1 MPNERHY
8 NELNLES
15 VGINLPY
22 NMQAEQSVLGAVLLK
37 PETLT
42 DLVEI
47 IRPEMFYTRQN
58 AQIYSEM
65 LRLFTSDQ
73 TIDFVTLLDAVIS
86 DGVFPSA
93 DEAKVYLTGLA
104 ETVPSISNV
113 KAYAQI
119 VQEKYLVRQLM
130 GVAKDILQDAG
141 DEPDADLLLENAEQ
155 RIYEIRSGRDSSALT
170 PLSSS
175 MVETLTNLQKISG
188 PDADKYKGIP
198 TGFRLLDTV
207 LTGLGRGDL
216 IILAARPGM
225 GKTSFALNIATR
237 VAMQQKVPVAIF
249 SLEMTKEQLTNR
261 ILSAEAGIDSQAF
274 RTGALRA
281 EDWEYLALATE
292 KLHDAPIYMDD
303 TSGITI
309 TEMKAKIRR
318 VNQDPAR
325 PNVGLIVIDY
335 LQLMTSGQRSENRV
349 QEISSIT
356 RNLKI
361 MAKEMNVP
369 IIALSQLSRAVEK
382 QGNNSSHRPQLS
394 DLRDSGSIEQDA
406 DCVLFLYRDSY
417 YASQNPDGAEV
428 DADTAE
434 CIVAKNRH
442 GETSTVP
449 LGWDGA
455 HPLYGCG
462 LQTLMNY
469 ERSYRRCAASAPG
482 KSCWTA
488 KHLALAVSGAGPTAW
503 PLCLMRPLAEEK
515 GHRLTVCT
523 VNHGLRG
530 ETADRDES
538 LRPGGLRRLGLPL
551 RVFHAAELEAGVE
564 APGGGTGRAACGMPA
579 LAGGWPTRIDA
590 VATPILGVT
599 RPRRC
604 CSRLARAPASTA
616 RRASGP
622 AAGLSATPALPDEGR
637 HRGRLPRACGE
648 RWVTDETNDARRLRP
663 QPSAPAHCPPLCGVN
678 SAAERNLAR
687 FCEKAP
693 RRTNTSPGS
702 AGCAAGIGQATDA
715 VACGGGGTHPA
726 QRRPAV
732 WMSEPLRQTD
742 PLILDMAS
750 TALWSR
756 CGTRR
761 KNISVCW
768 PTLWKRAAA
777 RCGSPTPSDSAPGR
791 RALAEEADKNTHA
804 GRAEKADCRNLIS
817 LPESGDYPLPGGE
830 AAYPGGSAC
839 FEEKTGCS

>member
-8 NELNLES
+8 SNELNLES

-318 VNQDPAR
+318 VNQDPSR

-335 LQLMTSGQRSENRV
+335 LQLMQSSGSSTRYAGENRQQV
-349 QEISSIT
+349 VADIS
-356 RNLKI
+356 RALKI
-361 MAKEMNVP
+361 MAKELHVP
-369 IIALSQLSRAVEK
+369 VLCLSQLSRANESRSDK
-382 QGNNSSHRPQLS
+382 RPMLS
-394 DLRDSGSIEQDA
+394 DLRESGAIEQDA
-406 DCVLFLYRDSY
+406 DVVMFLYRDDY
-417 YASQNPDGAEV
+417 YNKDTDTPNIAEV
-428 DADTAE
+428 
-434 CIVAKNRH
+434 IIAKQRN
-442 GETSTVP
+442 
-449 LGWDGA
+449 
-455 HPLYGCG
+455 
-462 LQTLMNY
+462 
-469 ERSYRRCAASAPG
+469 
-482 KSCWTA
+482 
-488 KHLALAVSGAGPTAW
+488 GPI
-503 PLCLMRPLAEEK
+503 
-515 GHRLTVCT
+515 GT
-523 VNHGLRG
+523 VNL
-530 ETADRDES
+530 
-538 LRPGGLRRLGLPL
+538 L
-551 RVFHAAELEAGVE
+551 
-564 APGGGTGRAACGMPA
+564 
-579 LAGGWPTRIDA
+579 W
-590 VATPILGVT
+590 
-599 RPRRC
+599 
-604 CSRLARAPASTA
+604 
-616 RRASGP
+616 
-622 AAGLSATPALPDEGR
+622 
-637 HRGRLPRACGE
+637 
-648 RWVTDETNDARRLRP
+648 
-663 QPSAPAHCPPLCGVN
+663 QPEFTKFV
-678 SAAERNLAR
+678 NLA
-687 FCEKAP
+687 K
-693 RRTNTSPGS
+693 
-702 AGCAAGIGQATDA
+702 
-715 VACGGGGTHPA
+715 
-726 QRRPAV
+726 
-732 WMSEPLRQTD
+732 
-742 PLILDMAS
+742 
-750 TALWSR
+750 
-756 CGTRR
+756 
-761 KNISVCW
+761 
-768 PTLWKRAAA
+768 
-777 RCGSPTPSDSAPGR
+777 
-791 RALAEEADKNTHA
+791 
-804 GRAEKADCRNLIS
+804 
-817 LPESGDYPLPGGE
+817 
-830 AAYPGGSAC
+830 
-839 FEEKTGCS
+839 

>member
-8 NELNLES
+8 SNELNLES

-65 LRLFTSDQ
+65 LRLFTADQ

-318 VNQDPAR
+318 VNQDPTR

-335 LQLMTSGQRSENRV
+335 LQLMTTGQRSE
-349 QEISSIT
+349 E
-356 RNLKI
+356 
-361 MAKEMNVP
+361 P
-369 IIALSQLSRAVEK
+369 SR
-382 QGNNSSHRPQLS
+382 
-394 DLRDSGSIEQDA
+394 RDQH
-406 DCVLFLYRDSY
+406 
-417 YASQNPDGAEV
+417 GA
-428 DADTAE
+428 A
-434 CIVAKNRH
+434 
-442 GETSTVP
+442 G
-449 LGWDGA
+449 LGWCP

-462 LQTLMNY
+462 L
-469 ERSYRRCAASAPG
+469 
-482 KSCWTA
+482 
-488 KHLALAVSGAGPTAW
+488 
-503 PLCLMRPLAEEK
+503 
-515 GHRLTVCT
+515 
-523 VNHGLRG
+523 
-530 ETADRDES
+530 
-538 LRPGGLRRLGLPL
+538 
-551 RVFHAAELEAGVE
+551 
-564 APGGGTGRAACGMPA
+564 
-579 LAGGWPTRIDA
+579 
-590 VATPILGVT
+590 
-599 RPRRC
+599 
-604 CSRLARAPASTA
+604 
-616 RRASGP
+616 
-622 AAGLSATPALPDEGR
+622 
-637 HRGRLPRACGE
+637 
-648 RWVTDETNDARRLRP
+648 
-663 QPSAPAHCPPLCGVN
+663 
-678 SAAERNLAR
+678 
-687 FCEKAP
+687 
-693 RRTNTSPGS
+693 
-702 AGCAAGIGQATDA
+702 
-715 VACGGGGTHPA
+715 
-726 QRRPAV
+726 
-732 WMSEPLRQTD
+732 
-742 PLILDMAS
+742 
-750 TALWSR
+750 
-756 CGTRR
+756 
-761 KNISVCW
+761 
-768 PTLWKRAAA
+768 
-777 RCGSPTPSDSAPGR
+777 
-791 RALAEEADKNTHA
+791 
-804 GRAEKADCRNLIS
+804 
-817 LPESGDYPLPGGE
+817 
-830 AAYPGGSAC
+830 
-839 FEEKTGCS
+839 

>member
-8 NELNLES
+8 NNELNLES
-15 VGINLPY
+15 VGINQPF

-37 PETLT
+37 PDTLT

-47 IRPEMFYTRQN
+47 IKPEMFYTRQN
-58 AQIYSEM
+58 AQIWSEM
-65 LRLFTSDQ
+65 LRLFTNDQ

-130 GVAKDILQDAG
+130 DVAKDILQDAG

-216 IILAARPGM
+216 IILAARPG
-225 GKTSFALNIATR
+225 
-237 VAMQQKVPVAIF
+237 
-249 SLEMTKEQLTNR
+249 
-261 ILSAEAGIDSQAF
+261 IDSQAF

-318 VNQDPAR
+318 VNQDPTR

-335 LQLMTSGQRSENRV
+335 LQLMTTGQRTENRV

-455 HPLYGCG
+455 H
-462 LQTLMNY
+462 
-469 ERSYRRCAASAPG
+469 
-482 KSCWTA
+482 
-488 KHLALAVSGAGPTAW
+488 
-503 PLCLMRPLAEEK
+503 
-515 GHRLTVCT
+515 
-523 VNHGLRG
+523 
-530 ETADRDES
+530 
-538 LRPGGLRRLGLPL
+538 
-551 RVFHAAELEAGVE
+551 
-564 APGGGTGRAACGMPA
+564 
-579 LAGGWPTRIDA
+579 TRFMD
-590 VATPILGVT
+590 V
-599 RPRRC
+599 
-604 CSRLARAPASTA
+604 
-616 RRASGP
+616 
-622 AAGLSATPALPDEGR
+622 D
-637 HRGRLPRACGE
+637 
-648 RWVTDETNDARRLRP
+648 
-663 QPSAPAHCPPLCGVN
+663 
-678 SAAERNLAR
+678 
-687 FCEKAP
+687 F
-693 RRTNTSPGS
+693 
-702 AGCAAGIGQATDA
+702 
-715 VACGGGGTHPA
+715 
-726 QRRPAV
+726 
-732 WMSEPLRQTD
+732 
-742 PLILDMAS
+742 
-750 TALWSR
+750 
-756 CGTRR
+756 
-761 KNISVCW
+761 
-768 PTLWKRAAA
+768 KR
-777 RCGSPTPSDSAPGR
+777 
-791 RALAEEADKNTHA
+791 
-804 GRAEKADCRNLIS
+804 
-817 LPESGDYPLPGGE
+817 
-830 AAYPGGSAC
+830 
-839 FEEKTGCS
+839 

>member
-1 MPNERHY
+1 MPNERRY
-8 NELNLES
+8 SNELNLES

-37 PETLT
+37 PDTLT

-47 IRPEMFYTRQN
+47 LKPEMFYTRQN
-58 AQIYSEM
+58 AQIWTEM
-65 LRLFTSDQ
+65 LRLFTNDQ
-73 TIDFVTLLDAVIS
+73 TIDFVTLLDAVVS

-93 DEAKVYLTGLA
+93 DEAKIYLTGLA

-188 PDADKYKGIP
+188 P
-198 TGFRLLDTV
+198 
-207 LTGLGRGDL
+207 
-216 IILAARPGM
+216 
-225 GKTSFALNIATR
+225 NIATR

-261 ILSAEAGIDSQAF
+261 ILSSEAGIDSQAF

-335 LQLMTSGQRSENRV
+335 LQLMTTGQRSENRV

-361 MAKEMNVP
+361 MAKELNVP

-455 HPLYGCG
+455 H
-462 LQTLMNY
+462 
-469 ERSYRRCAASAPG
+469 
-482 KSCWTA
+482 
-488 KHLALAVSGAGPTAW
+488 
-503 PLCLMRPLAEEK
+503 
-515 GHRLTVCT
+515 
-523 VNHGLRG
+523 
-530 ETADRDES
+530 
-538 LRPGGLRRLGLPL
+538 
-551 RVFHAAELEAGVE
+551 
-564 APGGGTGRAACGMPA
+564 
-579 LAGGWPTRIDA
+579 TRFMD
-590 VATPILGVT
+590 V
-599 RPRRC
+599 
-604 CSRLARAPASTA
+604 
-616 RRASGP
+616 
-622 AAGLSATPALPDEGR
+622 D
-637 HRGRLPRACGE
+637 
-648 RWVTDETNDARRLRP
+648 
-663 QPSAPAHCPPLCGVN
+663 
-678 SAAERNLAR
+678 
-687 FCEKAP
+687 F
-693 RRTNTSPGS
+693 
-702 AGCAAGIGQATDA
+702 
-715 VACGGGGTHPA
+715 
-726 QRRPAV
+726 
-732 WMSEPLRQTD
+732 
-742 PLILDMAS
+742 
-750 TALWSR
+750 
-756 CGTRR
+756 
-761 KNISVCW
+761 
-768 PTLWKRAAA
+768 KR
-777 RCGSPTPSDSAPGR
+777 
-791 RALAEEADKNTHA
+791 
-804 GRAEKADCRNLIS
+804 
-817 LPESGDYPLPGGE
+817 
-830 AAYPGGSAC
+830 
-839 FEEKTGCS
+839 

>member
-130 GVAKDILQDAG
+130 GVAKD
-141 DEPDADLLLENAEQ
+141 
-155 RIYEIRSGRDSSALT
+155 
-170 PLSSS
+170 
-175 MVETLTNLQKISG
+175 METLTNLQKISG

-455 HPLYGCG
+455 H
-462 LQTLMNY
+462 
-469 ERSYRRCAASAPG
+469 
-482 KSCWTA
+482 
-488 KHLALAVSGAGPTAW
+488 
-503 PLCLMRPLAEEK
+503 
-515 GHRLTVCT
+515 
-523 VNHGLRG
+523 
-530 ETADRDES
+530 
-538 LRPGGLRRLGLPL
+538 
-551 RVFHAAELEAGVE
+551 
-564 APGGGTGRAACGMPA
+564 
-579 LAGGWPTRIDA
+579 TRFMD
-590 VATPILGVT
+590 V
-599 RPRRC
+599 
-604 CSRLARAPASTA
+604 
-616 RRASGP
+616 
-622 AAGLSATPALPDEGR
+622 D
-637 HRGRLPRACGE
+637 
-648 RWVTDETNDARRLRP
+648 
-663 QPSAPAHCPPLCGVN
+663 
-678 SAAERNLAR
+678 
-687 FCEKAP
+687 F
-693 RRTNTSPGS
+693 
-702 AGCAAGIGQATDA
+702 
-715 VACGGGGTHPA
+715 
-726 QRRPAV
+726 
-732 WMSEPLRQTD
+732 
-742 PLILDMAS
+742 
-750 TALWSR
+750 
-756 CGTRR
+756 
-761 KNISVCW
+761 
-768 PTLWKRAAA
+768 KR
-777 RCGSPTPSDSAPGR
+777 
-791 RALAEEADKNTHA
+791 
-804 GRAEKADCRNLIS
+804 
-817 LPESGDYPLPGGE
+817 
-830 AAYPGGSAC
+830 
-839 FEEKTGCS
+839 